1 MSDIDH
7 DGHIMEEVTGD
18 IANENS
24 GIYYEN
30 EKIQK
35 FAVRACE

>member
-7 DGHIMEEVTGD
+7 DGHIVEEVTGD

-24 GIYYEN
+24 GICYEN

-35 FAVRACE
+35 SVVCAYD

>member
-24 GIYYEN
+24 GDMLR
-30 EKIQK
+30 K
-35 FAVRACE
+35 